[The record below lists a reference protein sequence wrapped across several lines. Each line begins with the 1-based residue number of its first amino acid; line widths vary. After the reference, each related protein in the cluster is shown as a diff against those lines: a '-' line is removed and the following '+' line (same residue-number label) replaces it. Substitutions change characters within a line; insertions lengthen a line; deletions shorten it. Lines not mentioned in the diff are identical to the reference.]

1 MNNLKLSYLRI
12 FGFSLL
18 FIFGILFFAGC
29 QSPEKENN
37 PATESTPKIRVG
49 VYNGNGASAVCVIE
63 TLEALKIDS
72 GIHSRPVT
80 PVDIQRDVLDSLDVL
95 VFPGGSGSK
104 EYNSLGLL
112 NAEKVKTFAAQA
124 NKGLV
129 GICAGGYLFAST
141 EGYPA
146 LKVLKA
152 ETIREHYDRGRGL
165 IGFSLN
171 EDGKKIFPEL
181 KDYDTNFV
189 QFYDGPIYEISDVES
204 VAVNALITSDI
215 ATHANDPRDVTPG
228 KAAFL
233 TAPFG
238 EGKMFVSVGHPESTP
253 GMRWMVPRM
262 VRWVAGQDLI
272 SYNHILVRPQINNKE
287 ILYFPETI
295 AQEKT
300 NFWNLFSED
309 DDEIIQA
316 IDNLYAIK
324 SRPSIRWSIGLLRHS
339 SAKVRLKAA
348 EYLVETEYTDALPD
362 LSAAAQT
369 EQNAQVKEQ
378 LSGYLSRLKSMVY

>member
-1 MNNLKLSYLRI
+1 MNNLKFSYSRI
-12 FGFSLL
+12 FRFSLFFL
-18 FIFGILFFAGC
+18 FGILFFMGC
-29 QSPEKENN
+29 QISEKKNN
-37 PATESTPKIRVG
+37 TPAKAISKIRVG

-72 GIHSRPVT
+72 GIFCRAVS
-80 PVDIQRDVLDSLDVL
+80 PVDIQSNVLDSLDVL
-95 VFPGGSGSK
+95 FFPGGSGSK

-112 NAEKVKTFAAQA
+112 NEEKVKTFAAKA

-146 LKVLKA
+146 LKILKA

-165 IGFSLN
+165 IGFRLN
-171 EDGKKIFPEL
+171 EEGKKIFPEL

-189 QFYDGPIYEISDVES
+189 QFYDGPIYEISDPKNVF
-204 VAVNALITSDI
+204 VNASITSDI
-215 ATHANDPRDVTPG
+215 ATHKNDPHGVTPG

-238 EGKMFVSVGHPESTP
+238 EGKIFVSVGHPESTP

-262 VRWVAGQDLI
+262 ARWVAGQDFI
-272 SYNHILVRPQINNKE
+272 SYNSILVRPQINSKE

-295 AQEKT
+295 AREKE

-316 IDNLYAIK
+316 IDNLYTIK
-324 SRPSIRWSIGLLRHS
+324 SRPSIRWSIGLLRHN
-339 SAKVRLKAA
+339 SAIVRLKAA
-348 EYLVETEYTDALPD
+348 EYLVETEYTHAIPD
-362 LSAAAQT
+362 LSAATQT

-378 LSGYLSRLKSMVY
+378 LSGYLSKLESMVY